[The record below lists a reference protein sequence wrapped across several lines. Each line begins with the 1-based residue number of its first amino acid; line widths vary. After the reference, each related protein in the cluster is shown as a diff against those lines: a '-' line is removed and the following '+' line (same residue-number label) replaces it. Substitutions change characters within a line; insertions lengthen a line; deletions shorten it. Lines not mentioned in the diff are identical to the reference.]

1 MENSSIIFLVVS
13 ASFSFGIGRTILYFR
28 NKKKRLQK
36 EQMDRRQALA
46 LQDAPPEP
54 ESKNKSKRKRQIQMI
69 SKAVKKH
76 WSAFFLF
83 SFVLIGCQYIVKCH
97 WTPLH
102 AVWLKLLC
110 RLPWSE
116 FHFSF
121 QSLSFCRMGG
131 ALFSLKVLKA
141 IQVNMRLVG
150 MP

>member
-13 ASFSFGIGRTILYFR
+13 ASFSFGIGRTIVYFR

-76 WSAFFLF
+76 WSASTLLF
-83 SFVLIGCQYIVKCH
+83 SSGVSTLWNV
-97 WTPLH
+97 
-102 AVWLKLLC
+102 
-110 RLPWSE
+110 SE
-116 FHFSF
+116 HPHTQF
-121 QSLSFCRMGG
+121 G
-131 ALFSLKVLKA
+131 
-141 IQVNMRLVG
+141 
-150 MP
+150 